1 MLLARFASCFA
12 QIQVVSKCAFFPP
25 EFQKLPFHP
34 QTSVFAQKPIEC
46 HENQMEPRKPRPY
59 DCPIML
65 YATLRTTNLFLFI
78 SFLLCSSITAVLL
91 FHSHVNCRLAWRDTL
106 LRFSPT
112 PQPAAFPA
120 SCRSQR
126 DPRHKRPGFIISHLG
141 LPCCGSEHHVHPIIR
156 HVKATVVE
164 RFCELKEL
172 LGKCHWATSSLVCC
186 QFILG
191 LFKK

>member
-1 MLLARFASCFA
+1 MLCTNSGCIKVCVFSPRISETSFSPSNLCICSETHWMSWKPNGAT
-12 QIQVVSKCAFFPP
+12 
-25 EFQKLPFHP
+25 
-34 QTSVFAQKPIEC
+34 QTSAV
-46 HENQMEPRKPRPY
+46 HY
-59 DCPIML
+59 CPIML

-141 LPCCGSEHHVHPIIR
+141 LPRCGSEHHVHPIIR